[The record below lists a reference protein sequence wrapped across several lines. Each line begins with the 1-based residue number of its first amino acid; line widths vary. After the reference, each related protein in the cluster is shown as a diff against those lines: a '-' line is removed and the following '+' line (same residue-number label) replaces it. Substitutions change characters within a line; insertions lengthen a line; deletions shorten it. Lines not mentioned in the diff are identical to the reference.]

1 MYMYLYDICTL
12 YWYDVILGGIFRV
25 YIKFDEH
32 YNVRPPD
39 VCFHTI
45 PFHPNGKIWKYI
57 YNY

>member
-25 YIKFDEH
+25 YLKFDEH

-45 PFHPNGKIWKYI
+45 PFHPNGKNI